1 MRHILDT
8 RYWILETRKPEKDVK
23 GVFDMASSTLKNKII
38 QAMYRPRKSKSSS
51 IMLKD
56 LEAMEKALE
65 SVANGFTGKK
75 EKKEK

>member
-1 MRHILDT
+1 
-8 RYWILETRKPEKDVK
+8 
-23 GVFDMASSTLKNKII
+23 MASSTMKNRII

-65 SVANGFTGKK
+65 SVASGFTGKK
-75 EKKEK
+75 ENKENKENKE